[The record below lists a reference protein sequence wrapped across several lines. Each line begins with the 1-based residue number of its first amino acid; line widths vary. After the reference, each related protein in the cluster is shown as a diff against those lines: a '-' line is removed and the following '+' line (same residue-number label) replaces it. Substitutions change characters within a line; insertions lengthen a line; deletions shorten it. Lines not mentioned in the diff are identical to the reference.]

1 MKRLLLFFALTIV
14 TFNVYSQKSSVKRAS
29 KALENGQLTEAMK
42 SIDQAI
48 THKQTNLN
56 SGTWE
61 LRGDVYYEILFGLM
75 PNNEPLK
82 QQSGQKTFDSYKEA
96 LALTDKSSDQKRIN
110 NKLKK
115 TKETLSNLGNMFLAM
130 RKNSEA
136 LDLYSTGLSIGNYL
150 KQPSGDLLTM
160 IGNTYSRLDNHIQ
173 AADFFMQAVDAGF
186 STEQTTLSA
195 LINLSLAESPDY
207 ESVMKKYR
215 RTFPDYENLSIHE
228 LNYMISRGDYDSA
241 IPLLER
247 KITEYPDNVTYL
259 VMLGSMQVSLD
270 NEQGLVNLKKALTID
285 PDNITAHSDLG
296 RYYLNKVV
304 KLSRQIERINDLE
317 EIGQKETEREGLLS
331 KVSEHYETVVR
342 LDATNRLALRVLSD
356 IYGMLGDTENLIR
369 IRDKIKA
376 LEN

>member
-14 TFNVYSQKSSVKRAS
+14 MFNAYSQKSSVK
-29 KALENGQLTEAMK
+29 KALRAVEIGELSQAVAHIDEA
-42 SIDQAI
+42 IR
-48 THKQTNLN
+48 HKQTMTNAA
-56 SGTWE
+56 TWE

-82 QQSGQKTFDSYKEA
+82 QQSGQETFDSYKKA
-96 LALTDKSSDQKRIN
+96 LALTDKSLDQKRIN
-110 NKLKK
+110 NKLEK

-136 LDLYSTGLSIGNYL
+136 LELYSTGLSIGNYL

-160 IGNTYSRLDNHIQ
+160 IGNTHSRLDNHIQ
-173 AADFFMQAVDAGF
+173 AAEFFMQAVDAGF

-207 ESVMKKYR
+207 EAVMKKYR
-215 RTFPDYENLSIHE
+215 GMFPDYEDLSIHE
-228 LNYMISRGDYDSA
+228 LNYLISRGDYDSA
-241 IPLLER
+241 IPMLEG
-247 KITEYPDNVTYL
+247 KITQYPDNVTYL

-270 NEQGLVNLKKALTID
+270 NEKGLVNLKKALTID

-304 KLSRQIERINDLE
+304 KLNRQIERLNDLKE
-317 EIGQKETEREGLLS
+317 VSQKETERKGLLS
-331 KVSEHYETVVR
+331 KVSQHYETVVR

-356 IYGMLGDTENLIR
+356 IYGMLGDTVNLIR
-369 IRDKIKA
+369 IRDKIRA